1 MLDALCQ
8 LRIQLHQH
16 FVVMLELKVSS
27 LHLQVVS
34 FSTLG
39 QFELLFHLDALLDE
53 AVAFLKHKAEFVF

>member
-1 MLDALCQ
+1 
-8 LRIQLHQH
+8 
-16 FVVMLELKVSS
+16 MLELKVSS